1 MTTIIWAL
9 PLGYF
14 LTGQKVSWRQGEGAA
29 IIVLGLAIFTVIGD
43 PAGGVDSA
51 PGSEWLAAVIVIG
64 ASCVALCLF
73 ANRGGLT
80 VKAAVLGTVAG
91 ILFGLSATLMK
102 PVVESLHSEGWGVFG
117 DWELWVMAIG
127 GIVGFLVQQVSL
139 ATGKLVP
146 SVATVS
152 VANPVVSVILGALI
166 LHERLDR
173 APALALRGRRRRT
186 RRGARGRRCRLGGAR
201 AGRPGR
207 GHGRAAVARLSEL
220 FLAAGVDRDRQV
232 EEAVVVDIAERC
244 DLAVA
249 MFDQGLRP
257 RRRLEQQSLDLAD
270 ALGGRERGAHVL
282 SEAPAAQVP
291 PVELAQPADGALG
304 TELAAHLADE
314 AHDLG

>member
-1 MTTIIWAL
+1 MNALAGLLAILATICFALAATLWQRASMSLGGISMAQPQSFVRLATSWIWLLGLAAQGLGVVFQAGALDRGRVAVIQPLLVTTIIWAL

-173 APALALRGRRRRT
+173 DPPWHFVVAVAGLAVALV
-186 RRGARGRRCRLGGAR
+186 GAAVVSAAHEQGAR
-201 AGRPGR
+201 AE
-207 GHGRAAVARLSEL
+207 ATAVQPS
-220 FLAAGVDRDRQV
+220 LA
-232 EEAVVVDIAERC
+232 
-244 DLAVA
+244 
-249 MFDQGLRP
+249 
-257 RRRLEQQSLDLAD
+257 
-270 ALGGRERGAHVL
+270 
-282 SEAPAAQVP
+282 
-291 PVELAQPADGALG
+291 
-304 TELAAHLADE
+304 
-314 AHDLG
+314 

>member
-1 MTTIIWAL
+1 MNALAGLLAILATICFALAATLWQRASMSLGGISMAQPKSFVRLATSWIWLLGLVAQGLGVVFQAGALDRGRVAVIQPLLVTTIIWAL

-29 IIVLGLAIFTVIGD
+29 VIVVGLAIFAIIGD

-51 PGSEWLAAVIVIG
+51 PGSEWLAAVIVIV

-80 VKAAVLGTVAG
+80 VKAALLGTVAG

-102 PVVESLHSEGWGVFG
+102 PVVESLHSEGWGAFG

-127 GIVGFLVQQVSL
+127 GIVGFLVQQISL

-166 LHERLDR
+166 LQERLDR
-173 APALALRGRRRRT
+173 NP
-186 RRGARGRRCRLGGAR
+186 
-201 AGRPGR
+201 PW
-207 GHGRAAVARLSEL
+207 HFVVAVA
-220 FLAAGVDRDRQV
+220 G
-232 EEAVVVDIAERC
+232 
-244 DLAVA
+244 LAVA
-249 MFDQGLRP
+249 L
-257 RRRLEQQSLDLAD
+257 
-270 ALGGRERGAHVL
+270 LGAAIVSAAHEEGARNE
-282 SEAPAAQVP
+282 STAVP
-291 PVELAQPADGALG
+291 AQPS
-304 TELAAHLADE
+304 LA
-314 AHDLG
+314 